1 MNVPAIVRKY
11 IGQLNLLDP
20 QETVLAAVSGGA
32 DSLCLL
38 LVMKELG
45 FSVCVAHFN
54 HGLRPESARDS
65 ETVRRFAEKL
75 KIPCY
80 VGRGEVREHA
90 VHNHMTVEEAA
101 RELRYDF
108 LFRTASDCQTTVVA
122 TGHTMDDQAETVLM
136 HLVRGSGLDG
146 LRGIRPGQRASENWK
161 RTITENIRIVRPLLC
176 LTHSQTVEYCRE
188 KGWQPLEDPSN
199 QDPSF
204 ARNRIRWELLP
215 ELRAYNPE
223 IVSILCRLSDIAAT
237 HAEFVEGVVQDFW
250 SRSVRGEEPSLIR
263 IPRDEFNRSPL
274 AVRQG
279 LVRRAVR
286 EINGSLRDLDYRH
299 VSRVIEFCL
308 TPTST
313 RRMNLALGIDASIES
328 GSLVFSKHEGIPSV
342 PEWENLPLPIPGS
355 VSIRRPNWEIRLAS
369 LEGSDPSLWNEPKDP
384 WMARIDADRIHLP
397 LRLRERA
404 TGDRFFP
411 AGMSGPVKLCDFLA
425 SHHLPARER
434 DRWPLVCDGDGI
446 LWIPGF
452 RIREGAALSKTSVRC
467 VEIRVEKLP

>member
-1 MNVPAIVRKY
+1 MDVPEIVRKY
-11 IGQLNLLDP
+11 IGQWNLLDP

-45 FSVCVAHFN
+45 FPVCVAHFD

-90 VHNHMTVEEAA
+90 AHNHMTVEEAA
-101 RELRYDF
+101 REQRYSF
-108 LFRTASDCQTTVVA
+108 LLRTALECQTTVVA

-146 LRGIRPGQRASENWK
+146 LRGIRPVHRASENGT
-161 RTITENIRIVRPLLC
+161 RAEGVRIVRPLLC
-176 LTHSQTVEYCRE
+176 LTHAQTLAYCLRN
-188 KGWQPLEDPSN
+188 GWRPLEDPSN

-204 ARNRIRWELLP
+204 ARNRIRRELIP
-215 ELRAYNPE
+215 QLRAYNPE
-223 IVSILCRLSDIAAT
+223 IVSTLCRLSDIAEAHT
-237 HAEFVEGVVQDFW
+237 EFMEGAVDDFW
-250 SRSVRGEEPSLIR
+250 SRSVCEKEPGLIR
-263 IPRDEFNRSPL
+263 IVRDAFNRSPL

-286 EINGSLRDLDYRH
+286 ELKKSLHDLDYHH
-299 VSRVIEFCL
+299 VKRVIEFSL

-313 RRMNLALGIDASIES
+313 RRMNLALGIDLSIEAE
-328 GSLVFSKHEGIPSV
+328 SLVLSKHEGIPSV
-342 PEWENLPLPIPGS
+342 PEWENLPLPVPGV
-355 VSIRRPNWEIRLAS
+355 VSICRPHWKFHLAS
-369 LEGSDPSLWNEPKDP
+369 LEGSDSSSWGEPKDP
-384 WMARIDADRIHLP
+384 WMVRIDADQIHLP
-397 LRLRERA
+397 LHLRKRA

-411 AGMSGPVKLCDFLA
+411 AGMSGAVKLGDFLA

-452 RIREGAALSKTSVRC
+452 RLRKGPAVSKPSVRC
-467 VEIRVEKLP
+467 VEIRVEKLL